1 MRNSGAHYIL
11 QRCFKDDDTN
21 KIFIDIEKSVWI
33 HPWIQFT
40 WVVWLLKSTNNYPEN
55 TQRLKNHSVFE
66 LSPTINIS
74 RTPHLSDLIFRI
86 HSNNKT
92 IKIARCNENNQIM
105 SKIMMK
111 LFSFL
116 TLFNVAPSGKKYAQI
131 D

>member
-55 TQRLKNHSVFE
+55 TQRHKESLSFWTITNHQY
-66 LSPTINIS
+66 LQN
-74 RTPHLSDLIFRI
+74 TPFKWFDF
-86 HSNNKT
+86 
-92 IKIARCNENNQIM
+92 
-105 SKIMMK
+105 
-111 LFSFL
+111 
-116 TLFNVAPSGKKYAQI
+116 
-131 D
+131 